1 MRYNIRWFTA
11 ALVMVAA
18 FTAGS
23 ASAQVLTNPT
33 KVEYVISADHA
44 TLTKYTIGF
53 FLPGATDPVQSA
65 DLVIAAPDAQ
75 QKVEQPINAVPLG
88 YATYTAK
95 IKAVAG
101 AVSGEWSLA
110 SNEFSRVPFPPNSPV
125 VKK

>member
-1 MRYNIRWFTA
+1 MQHNTRWFVA

-18 FTAGS
+18 LVAGP
-23 ASAQVLTNPT
+23 ASAQTLTNPT
-33 KVEYVISADHA
+33 KVEYVVSADHA
-44 TLTKYTIGF
+44 TLTKYVIGY
-53 FLPGATDPVQSA
+53 FLPGATDPVQTA
-65 DLVIAAPDAQ
+65 DLVVAAPDAQ

-88 YATYTAK
+88 YATYVAK

-110 SNEFSRVPFPPNSPV
+110 SNEFSRVPFPTGAPV

>member
-65 DLVIAAPDAQ
+65 DLAVMAPDGM
-75 QKVEQPINAVPLG
+75 QKVEQAINSVPLG

-95 IKAVAG
+95 IRAVAG
-101 AVSGEWSLA
+101 AVSGDWSVA
-110 SNEFSRVPFPPNSPV
+110 SNEFSRVPFPTGAPV